1 MKTIN
6 EYKQIYTEN
15 KGKRDL
21 LIKNEKELKNDICVL
36 EKKKIIIEKTQV
48 FIQEVA
54 RTTQE
59 KLKFHIEDIVQMM
72 LDACEFTEF
81 KFVLDFSIERGK
93 TVARLFFMKDDEE
106 TDPMNSTGGGVVDI
120 TAFALR
126 IACWS
131 LSKTDPIIIFD
142 EPFKHLSM
150 NLRKQAGE
158 ILKKLSETLKLQMV
172 IVTHD
177 PAIIDVSD
185 RVFNVQLK
193 PDGQWLK
200 SEIT

>member
-21 LIKNEKELKNDICVL
+21 LIKNKKELINDIYML

-81 KFVLDFSIERGK
+81 KFVLDFSIERNK
-93 TVARLFFMKDDEE
+93 TVARLLFIKDGEE
-106 TDPMNSTGGGVVDI
+106 TDPMSSSGGGVVDI

-131 LSKTDPIIIFD
+131 ISKTDPIIIFD

-158 ILKKLSETLKLQMV
+158 ILKKLSETLKLQM
-172 IVTHD
+172 IIITHD

-185 RVFNVQLK
+185 KVFNVQLVK
-193 PDGQWLK
+193 DEQWLK